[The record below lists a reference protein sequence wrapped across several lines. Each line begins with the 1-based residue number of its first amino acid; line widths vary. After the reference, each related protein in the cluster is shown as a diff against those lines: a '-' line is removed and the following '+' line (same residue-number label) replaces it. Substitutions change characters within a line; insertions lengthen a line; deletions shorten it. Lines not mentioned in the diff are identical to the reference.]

1 MGALFDETFARFLE
15 ERGPETH
22 FLRDVPHEFLAWA
35 APVWRAQGVAPWL
48 LDLSRHELV
57 SFGVSTAP
65 HLAEARADE
74 VTLDRPLL
82 LSNLARLERYDHA
95 VHEDVTPAPAR
106 RVVLLYYRDE
116 EHRLEVMELS
126 PLAGALLE
134 RADLPLQQAIADAC
148 NEAGV
153 PMNDETLATIAR
165 LLADLGARGVLLGA
179 RGG

>member
-1 MGALFDETFARFLE
+1 M
-15 ERGPETH
+15 
-22 FLRDVPHEFLAWA
+22 
-35 APVWRAQGVAPWL
+35 
-48 LDLSRHELV
+48 
-57 SFGVSTAP
+57 
-65 HLAEARADE
+65 
-74 VTLDRPLL
+74 
-82 LSNLARLERYDHA
+82 
-95 VHEDVTPAPAR
+95 
-106 RVVLLYYRDE
+106 LLYYRDE

-126 PLAGALLE
+126 PPLAGALLE